1 MDIVTVRH
9 RRKRSAK
16 AVEQFACDTRWHIA
30 PRGFGIRRFRKA
42 RPAPPEPVGSIGF
55 IICGAGKFLLKRL
68 DKAHRVF
75 VRPIGINYAFGLKTF
90 GI

>member
-1 MDIVTVRH
+1 MVTVGR

-16 AVEQFACDTRWHIA
+16 AVEQFARDTRWHIA
-30 PRGFGIRRFRKA
+30 PRGFGISGFRKA
-42 RPAPPEPVGSIGF
+42 RPPASEPVGSIGF
-55 IICGAGKFLLKRL
+55 IICCAGKFLLKRL

-75 VRPIGINYAFGLKTF
+75 VRPISINYAFGLKTF